1 MATSATASIIDHHKT
16 RELVDSEAAH
26 RKRDVREGGRK
37 MVGGKSE
44 REGNGGR
51 EGMDRYGARRQD
63 AYR

>member
-26 RKRDVREGGRK
+26 RKRDVRDGGRK

-44 REGNGGR
+44 RERNGGR
-51 EGMDRYGARRQD
+51 EGMERCGAKRRD